1 MSEILGVF
9 LLVVTVGLNV
19 IMFSPAVAFSAAAA
33 LRCMIYSL
41 GDISGAHFNPAV
53 TLAVVASGRKK
64 CSLIDGI
71 IYGTVHIFAGVFTG
85 LLFECFHS
93 SGPSPGKMFGLAPGG
108 DYIFS
113 QAGVGEL
120 FFTLMLAYVV
130 LSVATTTWPR
140 SGSSSTEL

>member
-1 MSEILGVF
+1 MS
-9 LLVVTVGLNV
+9 
-19 IMFSPAVAFSAAAA
+19 SPAVAFSAAAA
-33 LRCMIYSL
+33 LRFMIYSL
-41 GDISGAHFNPAV
+41 GDISGAPFNPAV

-71 IYGTVHIFAGVFTG
+71 VYGIVHIFAGVFAG

-93 SGPSPGKMFGLAPGG
+93 SGSPGKMFRLAPGG

-120 FFTLMLAYVV
+120 FVTLMLAYVV